1 MDERIKLSVFF
12 FFPSKNGYKESVDE
26 VYESDITWN
35 DSIKGSRIYVYTSSE
50 IWSNLSF
57 HGGLCFSME
66 IYQAC
71 HLAYFNPGKF

>member
-35 DSIKGSRIYVYTSSE
+35 DSIKGSLIYVYTSSE

-57 HGGLCFSME
+57 HVIWRSMLLDGNLPSVPLGLF
-66 IYQAC
+66 
-71 HLAYFNPGKF
+71 